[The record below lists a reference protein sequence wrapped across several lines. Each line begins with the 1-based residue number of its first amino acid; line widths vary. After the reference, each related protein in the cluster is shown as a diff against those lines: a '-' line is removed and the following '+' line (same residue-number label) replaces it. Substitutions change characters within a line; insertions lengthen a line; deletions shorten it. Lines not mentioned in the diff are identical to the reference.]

1 MTRFFHGLASVV
13 YLLVPLVLGLASG
26 TAGAQVF
33 PGKPITILVG
43 FAAGG
48 PADTM
53 ARIVGQQLS
62 ASLGQPV
69 LVDNRPGAGGKIAM
83 QALLKAPRDG
93 HTIAY
98 ISTSMMSI
106 SPLVDTHLG
115 YDTTKDI
122 LPLTTG
128 LRGPNVLAVGA
139 ALPVR
144 NLRELVAYA
153 KANPGKLNYGSI
165 GNGSWYHLATEK
177 LLVALGIEATHV
189 PYKGETPAVSDLAAG
204 VIQLMIVS
212 GSAKAFLDEGKI
224 VAIASTGS
232 KPAKHAPKAQLIR
245 DSGIAGVADYEEMP
259 WIGFGMAAGA
269 PADIV
274 NKLHGALVKAL
285 ESNEVQTRLTL
296 LGDIETSTPTELQ
309 AIVRRELASNQKLL
323 ASGRI
328 KLN

>member
-1 MTRFFHGLASVV
+1 MQRRQFTHHALKLATIAT
-13 YLLVPLVLGLASG
+13 LAPAA
-26 TAGAQVF
+26 TVAFAQSF
-33 PGKPITILVG
+33 PSKPITILVA

-53 ARIVGQQLS
+53 ARVVGQQLS
-62 ASLGQPV
+62 AAFGQPV

-83 QALLKAPRDG
+83 QTLLKAPRDG

-106 SPLVDTHLG
+106 SPLVDTQLG

-128 LRGPNVLAVGA
+128 LRGSNILAVNA

-153 KANPGKLNYGSI
+153 KAHPGKLNYGSI

-177 LLVALGIEATHV
+177 LLTGLGIDATHV
-189 PYKGETPAVSDLAAG
+189 PYKGETPAVIDLAAG
-204 VIQLMIVS
+204 VIQVMIVS
-212 GSAKAFLDEGKI
+212 GSAKAFLDDGKI
-224 VAIASTGS
+224 IAIASTGS
-232 KPAKHAPKAQLIR
+232 RPAKHAPKAPLIR

-274 NKLHGALVKAL
+274 AKLHSGLVKAL
-285 ESNEVQTRLTL
+285 ESNEVRTRLAL
-296 LGDIETSTPTELQ
+296 LGDIETSNPTEMQ
-309 AIVRRELASNQKLL
+309 AIVRRELTTNRQLIT
-323 ASGRI
+323 SGRV
-328 KLN
+328 KLD

>member
-1 MTRFFHGLASVV
+1 MLRRQFTHHALKLATVAS
-13 YLLVPLVLGLASG
+13 LAPVA
-26 TAGAQVF
+26 TIAHAQAF
-33 PGKPITILVG
+33 PSKPITILVA

-53 ARIVGQQLS
+53 SRVVGQQVS
-62 ASLGQPV
+62 AALGQPV

-98 ISTSMMSI
+98 ISASMMSI
-106 SPLVDTHLG
+106 SPLVDTQLG

-128 LRGPNVLAVGA
+128 LRGSNAVAVNA

-165 GNGSWYHLATEK
+165 GNGSWYHLATER
-177 LLVALGIEATHV
+177 LLTGLGIDATHV
-189 PYKGETPAVSDLAAG
+189 PYKGETPAVTDLAAG
-204 VIQLMIVS
+204 VIQFMIVS
-212 GSAKAFLDEGKI
+212 GATKAFLDDGKI
-224 VAIASTGS
+224 VAIAATGN
-232 KPAKHAPKAQLIR
+232 KPAKHAPKAPLIR
-245 DSGIAGVADYEEMP
+245 DSGIPGVADYEEMP

-274 NKLHGALVKAL
+274 NKLHDALVKAL
-285 ESNEVQTRLTL
+285 ESSEVRSRLAL
-296 LGDIETSTPTELQ
+296 IGDVETSTPAELQ
-309 AIVRRELASNQKLL
+309 AIIRRELTTYKQLIT
-323 ASGRI
+323 SGRV
-328 KLN
+328 KMD

>member
-1 MTRFFHGLASVV
+1 MQRRQFTHHALKLAS
-13 YLLVPLVLGLASG
+13 LATFASG
-26 TAGAQVF
+26 ASVAFAQVF
-33 PGKPITILVG
+33 PSKPITILVA

-53 ARIVGQQLS
+53 SRVVGQQLTT
-62 ASLGQPV
+62 AFGQPV
-69 LVDNRPGAGGKIAM
+69 LVENRPGAGGKIAI

-93 HTIAY
+93 YTIAY
-98 ISTSMMSI
+98 ISSSMMSI
-106 SPLVDTHLG
+106 SPLVDLQLG

-122 LPLTTG
+122 MPLTTG
-128 LRGPNVLAVGA
+128 LRGSNALAVHA

-177 LLVALGIEATHV
+177 LLTSLGIDATHV
-189 PYKGETPAVSDLAAG
+189 PYKGETPAVTDLAAG

-212 GSAKAFLDEGKI
+212 GSAKAFLDDGKI
-224 VAIASTGS
+224 VAIAATGS
-232 KPAKHAPKAQLIR
+232 KPAKHAPKAPLIR

-274 NKLHGALVKAL
+274 AKLHDALVKAL
-285 ESNEVQTRLTL
+285 ETSDVRTRLAI
-296 LGDIETSTPTELQ
+296 LGDIETSTPSELQ
-309 AIVRRELASNQKLL
+309 ATIRRELTTNQQLIS
-323 ASGRI
+323 SGRV

>member
-1 MTRFFHGLASVV
+1 MQRRQFTHHALKLATIAT
-13 YLLVPLVLGLASG
+13 LAP
-26 TAGAQVF
+26 GATVAFAQAF
-33 PGKPITILVG
+33 PSKPITILVA

-53 ARIVGQQLS
+53 SRVVGQQLTN
-62 ASLGQPV
+62 AFGQPV
-69 LVDNRPGAGGKIAM
+69 LVENRPGAGGKIAI

-93 HTIAY
+93 YTIAY
-98 ISTSMMSI
+98 ISSSMMSI
-106 SPLVDTHLG
+106 SPLVDTQLG

-128 LRGPNVLAVGA
+128 LRGSNALAVNA

-177 LLVALGIEATHV
+177 LLTGLGIDATHV
-189 PYKGETPAVSDLAAG
+189 PYKGETPAVTDLAAG

-212 GSAKAFLDEGKI
+212 GSAKAFLDDGKI
-224 VAIASTGS
+224 VAIAATGS
-232 KPAKHAPKAQLIR
+232 KPAKHAPKAPLIR

-274 NKLHGALVKAL
+274 AKLHGALVKAL
-285 ESNEVQTRLTL
+285 ETSDVRTRLAI
-296 LGDIETSTPTELQ
+296 LGDIETSTPSELQ
-309 AIVRRELASNQKLL
+309 ATIRRELTTNQQLIS
-323 ASGRI
+323 SGRV

>member
-1 MTRFFHGLASVV
+1 MQRRQFTHHALQLATMAT
-13 YLLVPLVLGLASG
+13 LA
-26 TAGAQVF
+26 TGARLAFAQAF
-33 PGKPITILVG
+33 PSKPITILVA

-53 ARIVGQQLS
+53 SRVVAQHLS
-62 ASLGQPV
+62 TALGQPV
-69 LVDNRPGAGGKIAM
+69 LVDNRPGASGKIAV

-93 HTIAY
+93 YTIAY
-98 ISTSMMSI
+98 ISASMMSI
-106 SPLVDTHLG
+106 APLVDTQLG

-128 LRGPNVLAVGA
+128 LRGSNAVAVNA

-165 GNGSWYHLATEK
+165 GTGSWYHLAMEK
-177 LLVALGIEATHV
+177 MLAGLGIDATHV
-189 PYKGETPAVSDLAAG
+189 PYKGETPAVTDLAAG
-204 VIQLMIVS
+204 IIQLMIVS
-212 GSAKAFLDEGKI
+212 GSAKAFLDDGKI
-224 VAIASTGS
+224 IAIAATGN
-232 KPAKHAPKAQLIR
+232 KPAKHAPKAPLIR

-274 NKLHGALVKAL
+274 AKIHDALVNSL
-285 ESNEVQTRLTL
+285 GSSEVRTRLAM
-296 LGDIETSTPTELQ
+296 LGDIQTSTVPELQ
-309 AIVRRELASNQKLL
+309 AIVRQELSTYRQLI
-323 ASGRI
+323 ASGRV
-328 KLN
+328 KLD